1 MKQKYCYFLFSLFF
15 VQHCTHRSHS
25 ILDISCIHRLFFFI
39 RKYNSMAKSK
49 NHTNH
54 NQNRKDHR
62 NGIKRPQSQR
72 FPSLSGVDPKYVRN
86 LKFTK
91 HHNHVA
97 RKNLRKARK
106 AKLAGGEGTSG
117 KVVKRVARQ
126 IEPKKSPWSLASL
139 LKNVTAYFTGE
150 TKADTKKRAKRTHP
164 KKKKSVKTP
173 TTTATKPTT
182 TTTAVKK

>member
-1 MKQKYCYFLFSLFF
+1 
-15 VQHCTHRSHS
+15 
-25 ILDISCIHRLFFFI
+25 
-39 RKYNSMAKSK
+39 MAKSK

-106 AKLAGGEGTSG
+106 VKLAGGEGSSG
-117 KVVKRVARQ
+117 KVAKRVVRQ
-126 IEPKKSPWSLASL
+126 VEPKKSSWSLSTLLQNVAS
-139 LKNVTAYFTGE
+139 YFTGE
-150 TKADTKKRAKRTHP
+150 TPKTETKKRAKRTHST
-164 KKKKSVKTP
+164 KKSAKS
-173 TTTATKPTT
+173 TT
-182 TTTAVKK
+182 TTTAAKK

>member
-1 MKQKYCYFLFSLFF
+1 
-15 VQHCTHRSHS
+15 
-25 ILDISCIHRLFFFI
+25 
-39 RKYNSMAKSK
+39 MAKSK

-97 RKNLRKARK
+97 RKNLVKARK
-106 AKLAGGEGTSG
+106 VKLASAEGSSG
-117 KVVKRVARQ
+117 KVVKRAVRQ
-126 IEPKKSPWSLASL
+126 TQSIEPSWSLASL
-139 LKNVTAYFTGE
+139 LKKLTTYFPGE
-150 TKADTKKRAKRTHP
+150 TIKAATRKRTKRTHP
-164 KKKKSVKTP
+164 KKKLAKSS
-173 TTTATKPTT
+173 TTTA
-182 TTTAVKK
+182 AKK